1 MGTVNVG
8 IQKFVG
14 LCRIVLVDENVNCC
28 ISCISS
34 VHGDFFFLT
43 SRVFFRSLPS

>member
-34 VHGDFFFLT
+34 VHGDFFFFDISCIL
-43 SRVFFRSLPS
+43 S